1 MKAAIVT
8 YGCKVN
14 QHESDALTLMLTE
27 AGYEIGSPQESDLVV
42 INTCTVTD
50 RADIEALK
58 TIRRLKRQNPKAL
71 VVGTGCLAQ
80 SDPSRLD
87 QADLVL
93 GQMEK
98 ARLTDYLA
106 LPKGTVLVSRESQTI
121 SDFGAP
127 KPSRTRAF
135 HKIQD
140 GCNARCAYCAVPNA
154 RGPSR
159 SLSSQRVLDSLSEYL
174 AAGLK
179 EIVLTGIHLG
189 RWGYDLTPK
198 ENLSSLLSQIDST
211 LASPLKRARLRLSS
225 LEPPEIPLVVNA
237 LKTLPWL
244 APHLHTPLQSGSDH
258 VLKAMGRPYQIDKL
272 KSLLSKLKSDLPD
285 LNLGTD
291 LMVGFPGER
300 PEDFEAT
307 VDLVK
312 KLDFGYLHV
321 FPFSP
326 RPNTPAMLMEDSVPY
341 EAKKERVALL
351 RRLGA
356 QKKAAFLASQLE
368 KRRPALVENTL
379 YMGRLKVLTDNYLP
393 ALLPLGAK
401 ASPGEIVEVTL
412 YAPKEA
418 KAIAEA
424 RL

>member
-1 MKAAIVT
+1 
-8 YGCKVN
+8 
-14 QHESDALTLMLTE
+14 
-27 AGYEIGSPQESDLVV
+27 
-42 INTCTVTD
+42 
-50 RADIEALK
+50 
-58 TIRRLKRQNPKAL
+58 
-71 VVGTGCLAQ
+71 
-80 SDPSRLD
+80 
-87 QADLVL
+87 
-93 GQMEK
+93 
-98 ARLTDYLA
+98 
-106 LPKGTVLVSRESQTI
+106 
-121 SDFGAP
+121 
-127 KPSRTRAF
+127 
-135 HKIQD
+135 
-140 GCNARCAYCAVPNA
+140 
-154 RGPSR
+154 
-159 SLSSQRVLDSLSEYL
+159 VLDSLSEYL